1 MNEEN
6 TRTNTKRIC
15 YGIVAVA
22 GAALL
27 ITGGYVAFH
36 NPDVVKNPCTR
47 SFFRADGIPKVAFD
61 KAWKAN
67 LQSVIQFVRYGEIC
81 NSYQVGELF
90 FTGHSN
96 KAFCRCINPF
106 K

>member
-1 MNEEN
+1 MEEKKKMS
-6 TRTNTKRIC
+6 TARKIG
-15 YGIVAVA
+15 YGVGVVGGTAF
-22 GAALL
+22 LL
-27 ITGGYVAFH
+27 TAMYVVYH
-36 NPDVVKNPCTR
+36 KPDVVKNPCTR

-67 LQSVIQFVRYGEIC
+67 LQTVIQFACHGEIC

>member
-1 MNEEN
+1 MEEKKKMS
-6 TRTNTKRIC
+6 TARKIG
-15 YGIVAVA
+15 YGIGVVGGTAFLLT
-22 GAALL
+22 AL
-27 ITGGYVAFH
+27 YVVYH
-36 NPDVVKNPCTR
+36 KPDVVKNPCTR

-67 LQSVIQFVRYGEIC
+67 LQTVIQFACHGEIC

-90 FTGHSN
+90 FTGHSK
-96 KAFCRCINPF
+96 KAICRCINPF